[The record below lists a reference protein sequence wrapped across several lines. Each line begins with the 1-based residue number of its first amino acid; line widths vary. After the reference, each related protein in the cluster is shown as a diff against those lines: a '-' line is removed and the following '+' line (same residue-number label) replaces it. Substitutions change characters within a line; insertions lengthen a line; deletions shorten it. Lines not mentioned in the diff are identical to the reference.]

1 MDIRVVMLFSQ
12 LLLVTFDVFMMTMAV
27 LYLCC
32 QVIVVGLTA
41 SGIVKDLQVCL
52 NDSRDGLK

>member
-1 MDIRVVMLFSQ
+1 MLFSQ

-41 SGIVKDLQVCL
+41 SGIVMALQVCL
-52 NDSRDGLK
+52 NDSGDSLK

>member
-1 MDIRVVMLFSQ
+1 MLFSQ